1 MMHAMDEWSADFN
14 GRNLHFFLQRTYG
27 KEVKDLSELT
37 GDPAYDAMR
46 EKAYDMG
53 GHCIDPYVYK
63 VYGDPQ
69 QRVFVDFEVGSMG
82 VEWLYRDV
90 SVFSRD
96 PEHLK
101 HVLKLMREVQ

>member
-1 MMHAMDEWSADFN
+1 
-14 GRNLHFFLQRTYG
+14 
-27 KEVKDLSELT
+27 
-37 GDPAYDAMR
+37 
-46 EKAYDMG
+46 MG